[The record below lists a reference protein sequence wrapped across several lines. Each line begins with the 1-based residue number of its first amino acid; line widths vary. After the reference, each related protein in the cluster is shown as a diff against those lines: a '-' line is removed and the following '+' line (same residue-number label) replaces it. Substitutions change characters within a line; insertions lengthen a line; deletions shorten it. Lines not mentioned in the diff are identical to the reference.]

1 MGNPL
6 LREQSILF
14 EPDEI
19 TSVETQELVKDMWE
33 TMDEYGGVGLAAPQ
47 IGVSKQLAVIRIEED
62 NERYP
67 DAEKSEFVGISEF
80 SNFTFFESLAS
91 QMFFVLANVFTQRYP
106 R

>member
-62 NERYP
+62 TRDTLTLKNR
-67 DAEKSEFVGISEF
+67 KKLLCLI
-80 SNFTFFESLAS
+80 
-91 QMFFVLANVFTQRYP
+91 P

>member
-33 TMDEYGGVGLAAPQ
+33 TMDEYGGVGL
-47 IGVSKQLAVIRIEED
+47 
-62 NERYP
+62 
-67 DAEKSEFVGISEF
+67 
-80 SNFTFFESLAS
+80 SLIHI
-91 QMFFVLANVFTQRYP
+91 
-106 R
+106 